1 MTNTLPKKS
10 LIYIIFVS
18 FLAIAILA
26 YTVLI
31 MDWSQIDWLP
41 VLVFLVII
49 ILADLFPVTLPH
61 GGKVSVS
68 FATIA
73 ASILLFQPLI
83 VILISVTLELFLL
96 IKEDERIKH
105 LFNVLQYTVSTGV
118 AALTYRVL
126 SPSIADFSISHI
138 PAFILAIVTIFLLNT
153 TLVTLILAFTKKDN
167 PYAIWLIN
175 LKWATPTFISMVPLG
190 ALIAVIYINIGF
202 WGLVL
207 FLLPLVIAR
216 HSFQSYINMRETFLD
231 TIKSLSLAIDAKDPY
246 TKGHSSRVAE
256 YVTSIARELKWPED
270 RAEFLHYIALI
281 HDVGK
286 VTVPEH
292 ILKKE
297 SMLTNEEN
305 DIMKKHSFAGSE
317 VIKEVKFFSGG
328 SDIIK
333 HHHERWDGSGYP
345 DQIKG
350 EDIPEGA
357 RILAV
362 ADAFDA
368 MTTNRPYRKALE
380 PNDALTELQECAGT
394 QFDPKVVEAFVQLY
408 PKNSFNLEQNRDQE
422 MSKKNQSAFFSPD
435 TLN

>member
-246 TKGHSSRVAE
+246 TKGHSSRVAD
-256 YVTSIARELKWPED
+256 YVTSMARELKWPED
-270 RAEFLHYIALI
+270 RTEFLHYIALI

-286 VTVPEH
+286 VTISED
-292 ILKKE
+292 ILKKD
-297 SMLTNEEN
+297 SLLTKEEY
-305 DIMKKHSFAGSE
+305 DIMKNHSVEGSE
-317 VIKEVKFFSGG
+317 VIKEVKYFSVG
-328 SDIIK
+328 SSIIR

-368 MTTNRPYRKALE
+368 MTTDRPYRKALE
-380 PNDALTELQECAGT
+380 PEAALKEIQECAGT
-394 QFDPKVVEAFVQLY
+394 QFDPKIVEAFVQVF
-408 PKNSFNLEQNRDQE
+408 PKINFTAEDSDQE
-422 MSKKNQSAFFSPD
+422 EKVKNIQPAYFSSDPVH
-435 TLN
+435 

>member
-1 MTNTLPKKS
+1 MDNKLTGKA
-10 LIYIIFVS
+10 LIYII
-18 FLAIAILA
+18 ILA
-26 YTVLI
+26 CIAFAIIIYTFSI
-31 MDWSQIDWLP
+31 MDWAGVSWFPILI
-41 VLVFLVII
+41 FLILII
-49 ILADLFPVTLPH
+49 MADSFPVKLPR
-61 GGKVSVS
+61 GGSVTVS
-68 FATIA
+68 FAANA
-73 ASILLFQPLI
+73 AAILLFQPLI
-83 VILISVTLELFLL
+83 VIALTISRDLFFLIQGNNKV
-96 IKEDERIKH
+96 KH
-105 LFNVLQYTVSTGV
+105 FFNCSQVTVSVGS
-118 AALTYRVL
+118 AALLYRSL
-126 SPSIADFSISHI
+126 APSIADFTVYHI
-138 PAFILAIVTIFLLNT
+138 PPFIASMLVIFILNPTF
-153 TLVTLILAFTKKDN
+153 VTLILAFVQNEN
-167 PYAIWLIN
+167 PYTIWLVNI
-175 LKWATPTFISMVPLG
+175 KWSTLTFLSMAPLG

-207 FLLPLVIAR
+207 FLFPLILAR
-216 HSFQSYINMRETFLD
+216 HTFQSYINMRETFLD

-246 TKGHSSRVAE
+246 TKGHSSRVAD
-256 YVTSIARELKWPED
+256 YVTAIARELKWPED

-292 ILKKE
+292 ILKKD

-305 DIMKKHSFAGSE
+305 DIMKKHSYAGSE
-317 VIKEVKFFSGG
+317 VIKEVKYFSGG

-380 PNDALTELQECAGT
+380 PKDALTELKECAGT

-422 MSKKNQSAFFSPD
+422 LSEQNQSAFLSSD
-435 TLN
+435 TIY